1 MTPASTDLVPAD
13 QVAPA
18 RPDPQPPR
26 VASVPCLTHP
36 SPRRAASMIALAWL
50 PALVMAAGLPR
61 FVPTFE
67 RWHWELPPLT
77 EALMAVGRLGLGP
90 IVLAGVVLVAVL
102 AAIGFG
108 WVRAGL
114 PFRHAVVFALAAA
127 GLGAFAAGMAGTLGP
142 IFTAP
147 VIR

>member
-1 MTPASTDLVPAD
+1 MTPASTDLVPAG
-13 QVAPA
+13 QMAPDH
-18 RPDPQPPR
+18 PDPESQR
-26 VASVPCLTHP
+26 SKAVPCLTHP

-50 PALVMAAGLPR
+50 PALVIAGGLPR

-67 RWHWELPPLT
+67 RWPVELPPLT

-90 IVLAGVVLVAVL
+90 IALAGVVLVAVM

-114 PFRHAVVFALAAA
+114 PCRRAVVFALAAA
-127 GLGAFAAGMAGTLGP
+127 GLGAFVAGMAGTLGP
-142 IFTAP
+142 ILTAP